1 MTCILG
7 YSNTGIDTTT
17 GLPTNMDQDPL
28 LKSVLLKAD
37 SRVSYADYGFMLKQ
51 PKIFIR
57 DDIMFG
63 YAGVLKDAQL
73 FQHTYYE
80 LVRPEDVSDI
90 AYIHNVL
97 NEIIPASMQS
107 KMVGKASN
115 RGMDDMDPMPAS
127 NLNLLVGYR
136 GNLYHV
142 DSFLCVTLLAEPFQ
156 ATGSGQPTALG
167 AYALAR
173 RLGLLD
179 PRDEDDT
186 DTMPSVDGEELLDI
200 VMDSVCDIHMG
211 VAGPFCMV
219 EQVYN
224 TETKETIYVVKETY
238 SEVDTI
244 FTKPFPHKLSVIYD
258 TDDQFV
264 QYGKVH
270 IPESNEKEVLPKK
283 TKKAKSKKTSSTPK
297 KKRGSD

>member
-17 GLPTNMDQDPL
+17 GLPTNMDLDPL

-107 KMVGKASN
+107 KIMGKAGGRAN
-115 RGMDDMDPMPAS
+115 EDMEPMPTS

-142 DSFLCVTLLAEPFQ
+142 DSMLCVTLLAEPFQ
-156 ATGSGQPTALG
+156 ATGSGTPTALG

-179 PRDEDDT
+179 PADD
-186 DTMPSVDGEELLDI
+186 DDDRIHLDGEQLLDT

-244 FTKPFPHKLSVIYD
+244 FTKPFPHKLSIIYD

-264 QYGKVH
+264 QFGKVH
-270 IPESNEKEVLPKK
+270 NPETKTAKPAAKKE
-283 TKKAKSKKTSSTPK
+283 TKSKSKKNSTTPK

>member
-17 GLPTNMDQDPL
+17 GLPTNMDQNPL

-80 LVRPEDVSDI
+80 LVRPDDVSDI

-107 KMVGKASN
+107 KLQGASSRRMN
-115 RGMDDMDPMPAS
+115 DDGDIIPTS

-179 PRDEDDT
+179 PRDPEEET
-186 DTMPSVDGEELLDI
+186 TMPAVDGEELLDI

-264 QYGKVH
+264 QYGKTHV
-270 IPESNEKEVLPKK
+270 PQTKQDKVLPKK
-283 TKKAKSKKTSSTPK
+283 NKKAKSKKTPATPK
-297 KKRGSD
+297 KKQGSD

>member
-17 GLPTNMDQDPL
+17 GMPTNMDLDPL

-107 KMVGKASN
+107 KMVSKG
-115 RGMDDMDPMPAS
+115 RGTDDMDPLPAS

-179 PRDEDDT
+179 LTDD
-186 DTMPSVDGEELLDI
+186 DSVHLDGEQLLDT

-224 TETKETIYVVKETY
+224 TQTEETIYVVKETY

-244 FTKPFPHKLSVIYD
+244 FTKPFPHKLSIIYD

-264 QYGKVH
+264 KYGKVH
-270 IPESNEKEVLPKK
+270 TPKTKATPKETSTKK
-283 TKKAKSKKTSSTPK
+283 TKAKSKKNSATDK
-297 KKRGSD
+297 KKKGSD

>member
-17 GLPTNMDQDPL
+17 GMPTNMDLDPL

-80 LVRPEDVSDI
+80 LVRPDDVSDI

-107 KMVGKASN
+107 KMVSKG
-115 RGMDDMDPMPAS
+115 RGMDDMDPLPAS

-142 DSFLCVTLLAEPFQ
+142 DAFLCVTLLAEPFQ

-179 PRDEDDT
+179 PTDD
-186 DTMPSVDGEELLDI
+186 DSIHLDGEQLLDT

-224 TETKETIYVVKETY
+224 TQTEETIYVVKETY

-244 FTKPFPHKLSVIYD
+244 FTKPFPHKLSIIYD

-270 IPESNEKEVLPKK
+270 VP
-283 TKKAKSKKTSSTPK
+283 KAKSTPK
-297 KKRGSD
+297 LASSKKSKGKSKKNSTTDKKKKGSD

>member
-17 GLPTNMDQDPL
+17 GMPTNMDLDPL

-80 LVRPEDVSDI
+80 LVRPDDVSDI

-107 KMVGKASN
+107 KMVSKG
-115 RGMDDMDPMPAS
+115 RGTDDMDPLPAS

-142 DSFLCVTLLAEPFQ
+142 DAFLCVTLLAEPFQ

-179 PRDEDDT
+179 PTDD
-186 DTMPSVDGEELLDI
+186 DSVHLDGEQLLDT

-244 FTKPFPHKLSVIYD
+244 FTKPFPHKLSILYD

-270 IPESNEKEVLPKK
+270 VPKVPKVASPKK
-283 TKKAKSKKTSSTPK
+283 TKGKSKKNSTTDK

>member
-1 MTCILG
+1 L
-7 YSNTGIDTTT
+7 
-17 GLPTNMDQDPL
+17 
-28 LKSVLLKAD
+28 
-37 SRVSYADYGFMLKQ
+37 
-51 PKIFIR
+51 
-57 DDIMFG
+57 
-63 YAGVLKDAQL
+63 
-73 FQHTYYE
+73 
-80 LVRPEDVSDI
+80 
-90 AYIHNVL
+90 
-97 NEIIPASMQS
+97 
-107 KMVGKASN
+107 
-115 RGMDDMDPMPAS
+115 PAS

-142 DSFLCVTLLAEPFQ
+142 DAFLCVTLLAEPFQ

-179 PRDEDDT
+179 PTDD
-186 DTMPSVDGEELLDI
+186 DSIHLDGEQLLDT

-224 TETKETIYVVKETY
+224 TQTEETIYVVKETY

-244 FTKPFPHKLSVIYD
+244 FTKPFPHKLSIIYD

-264 QYGKVH
+264 KYGKVH
-270 IPESNEKEVLPKK
+270 VPK
-283 TKKAKSKKTSSTPK
+283 TKSTPKLASSKKSKGKSKKNSTTDK
-297 KKRGSD
+297 KKKGSD

>member
-17 GLPTNMDQDPL
+17 GMPTNMDLDPL

-80 LVRPEDVSDI
+80 LVRPDDVSDI

-107 KMVGKASN
+107 KIVSKG
-115 RGMDDMDPMPAS
+115 RGTDDMDPLPAS

-142 DSFLCVTLLAEPFQ
+142 DAFLCVTLLAEPFQ

-179 PRDEDDT
+179 PTDD
-186 DTMPSVDGEELLDI
+186 DSIHLDGEQLLDT

-224 TETKETIYVVKETY
+224 TQTEETIYVVKETY

-244 FTKPFPHKLSVIYD
+244 FTKPFPHKLSIIYD

-264 QYGKVH
+264 QYGKFHV
-270 IPESNEKEVLPKK
+270 P
-283 TKKAKSKKTSSTPK
+283 KAKSTPK
-297 KKRGSD
+297 LASSKKSKGKSKKNSTTDKKKKGSD

>member
-17 GLPTNMDQDPL
+17 GMPTNMDLDPL

-80 LVRPEDVSDI
+80 LVRPDDVSDI

-107 KMVGKASN
+107 KMVSKG
-115 RGMDDMDPMPAS
+115 RGTDDMDPLPAS

-142 DSFLCVTLLAEPFQ
+142 DAFLCVTLLAEPFQ

-167 AYALAR
+167 AYTLAR

-179 PRDEDDT
+179 PTDD
-186 DTMPSVDGEELLDI
+186 DSVQLDGEQLLDT

-224 TETKETIYVVKETY
+224 TQTEETIYVVKETY

-244 FTKPFPHKLSVIYD
+244 FTKPFPHKLSIIYD

-264 QYGKVH
+264 KYGKTH
-270 IPESNEKEVLPKK
+270 TPKTKATPKETSAKK
-283 TKKAKSKKTSSTPK
+283 TKAKSKKNSTTDK
-297 KKRGSD
+297 KKKGSN

>member
-17 GLPTNMDQDPL
+17 GMPTNMDLDPL

-107 KMVGKASN
+107 KMVSKG
-115 RGMDDMDPMPAS
+115 RGTDDMDPLPAS

-142 DSFLCVTLLAEPFQ
+142 DAFLCVTLLAEPFQ

-179 PRDEDDT
+179 PTGEDD
-186 DTMPSVDGEELLDI
+186 DSISLDGEQLLDT

-244 FTKPFPHKLSVIYD
+244 FTKPFPHKLSIIYD

-270 IPESNEKEVLPKK
+270 SPKVKSTPKLASPKK
-283 TKKAKSKKTSSTPK
+283 TKGKSKKNSTTDK
-297 KKRGSD
+297 KKKGSD

>member
-17 GLPTNMDQDPL
+17 GLPTNMDLDPL

-107 KMVGKASN
+107 KMMGKASN

-142 DSFLCVTLLAEPFQ
+142 DAFLCVTLLAEPFQ

-179 PRDEDDT
+179 PSDD
-186 DTMPSVDGEELLDI
+186 DDDRVHLDGEQLLDT

-219 EQVYN
+219 EQIYN

-244 FTKPFPHKLSVIYD
+244 FTKPFPHKLSIIYD

-264 QYGKVH
+264 QFGKVH
-270 IPESNEKEVLPKK
+270 KPEVKTTKSAPKK
-283 TKKAKSKKTSSTPK
+283 ETKSKSKPKKSSTTPK

>member
-17 GLPTNMDQDPL
+17 GMPTNMDLDPL

-80 LVRPEDVSDI
+80 LVRPDDVSDI

-107 KMVGKASN
+107 KMVSKG
-115 RGMDDMDPMPAS
+115 RGTDDMDPLPAS

-142 DSFLCVTLLAEPFQ
+142 DAFLCVTLLAEPFQ

-179 PRDEDDT
+179 PTGEDDN
-186 DTMPSVDGEELLDI
+186 SISLDGEQLLDT

-244 FTKPFPHKLSVIYD
+244 FTKPFPHKLSIIYD

-270 IPESNEKEVLPKK
+270 SPKVKSTPKLASPKK
-283 TKKAKSKKTSSTPK
+283 TKGNSKKNSTPDK
-297 KKRGSD
+297 KKKGSD

>member
-17 GLPTNMDQDPL
+17 GMPTNMDLDPL

-80 LVRPEDVSDI
+80 LVRPDDVSDI

-107 KMVGKASN
+107 KIVSKG
-115 RGMDDMDPMPAS
+115 RGADDMESLPIS

-142 DSFLCVTLLAEPFQ
+142 DAFLCVTLLAEPFQ

-167 AYALAR
+167 AYTLAR

-179 PRDEDDT
+179 VTGEDDDSIT
-186 DTMPSVDGEELLDI
+186 LDGEQLLDT

-224 TETKETIYVVKETY
+224 TQTEETIYVVKETY

-244 FTKPFPHKLSVIYD
+244 FTKPFPHKLSIIYD

-264 QYGKVH
+264 KYGKIH
-270 IPESNEKEVLPKK
+270 TPKTKATPKETSTKK
-283 TKKAKSKKTSSTPK
+283 TKAKSKKNSTTDK
-297 KKRGSD
+297 KKKGSD

>member
-80 LVRPEDVSDI
+80 LVRPDDVSDI

-107 KMVGKASN
+107 KMVSKG
-115 RGMDDMDPMPAS
+115 RGTDDMDPLPAS

-142 DSFLCVTLLAEPFQ
+142 DAFLCVTLLAEPFQ

-167 AYALAR
+167 AYTLAR

-179 PRDEDDT
+179 PTDD
-186 DTMPSVDGEELLDI
+186 DSVQLDGEQLLDT

-224 TETKETIYVVKETY
+224 TQTEETIYVVKETY

-244 FTKPFPHKLSVIYD
+244 FTKPFPHKLSIIYD

-264 QYGKVH
+264 KYGKTH
-270 IPESNEKEVLPKK
+270 TPKTKATPKETSAKK
-283 TKKAKSKKTSSTPK
+283 TKAKSKKNSTTDK

>member
-17 GLPTNMDQDPL
+17 GMPTNMDLDPL

-80 LVRPEDVSDI
+80 LVRPDDVSDI

-107 KMVGKASN
+107 KMVSKG
-115 RGMDDMDPMPAS
+115 RGMDDMDPLPAS

-142 DSFLCVTLLAEPFQ
+142 DAFLCVTLLAEPFQ

-179 PRDEDDT
+179 PTDD
-186 DTMPSVDGEELLDI
+186 DSVQLDGEQLLDT

-224 TETKETIYVVKETY
+224 TQTEETIYVVKETY

-244 FTKPFPHKLSVIYD
+244 FTKPFPHKLSIIYD

-264 QYGKVH
+264 KYGKTH
-270 IPESNEKEVLPKK
+270 TPKTKATPKETSAKK
-283 TKKAKSKKTSSTPK
+283 TKAKSKKNSTTDK
-297 KKRGSD
+297 KKKGSN

>member
-17 GLPTNMDQDPL
+17 GMPTNMDLDPL

-107 KMVGKASN
+107 KMVSKG
-115 RGMDDMDPMPAS
+115 RGTDDMDPLPAS

-142 DSFLCVTLLAEPFQ
+142 DAFLCVTLLAEPFQ

-179 PRDEDDT
+179 PTDD
-186 DTMPSVDGEELLDI
+186 DSIHLDGEQLLDT

-244 FTKPFPHKLSVIYD
+244 FTKPFPHKLSIIYD

-264 QYGKVH
+264 QYGKFH
-270 IPESNEKEVLPKK
+270 IPK
-283 TKKAKSKKTSSTPK
+283 TKSTPKPASSKKSKGKSKKNSATDK
-297 KKRGSD
+297 KKKGSD

>member
-17 GLPTNMDQDPL
+17 GMPTNMDLDPL

-107 KMVGKASN
+107 KVVSKASR
-115 RGMDDMDPMPAS
+115 RGMEDMDVMPTS

-179 PRDEDDT
+179 AHDPDEET
-186 DTMPSVDGEELLDI
+186 TMPSVDGEELLDI

-224 TETKETIYVVKETY
+224 TQTEETIYVVKETY

-244 FTKPFPHKLSVIYD
+244 FTKPFPHKLSIIYD

-270 IPESNEKEVLPKK
+270 IPETEEKVLPKK
-283 TKKAKSKKTSSTPK
+283 SKKAKPKKSSTTTK

>member
-17 GLPTNMDQDPL
+17 GMPTNMDLDPL

-80 LVRPEDVSDI
+80 LVRPDDVSDI

-107 KMVGKASN
+107 KMVSKG
-115 RGMDDMDPMPAS
+115 RGTDDMDPLPAS

-142 DSFLCVTLLAEPFQ
+142 DAFLCVTLLAEPFQ

-179 PRDEDDT
+179 PTGEDDN
-186 DTMPSVDGEELLDI
+186 SISLDGEQLLDT

-244 FTKPFPHKLSVIYD
+244 FTKPFPHKLSIIYD

-264 QYGKVH
+264 QYGKTH
-270 IPESNEKEVLPKK
+270 SPKAKSTPKLASSKK
-283 TKKAKSKKTSSTPK
+283 TKGKSKKNSTTDK
-297 KKRGSD
+297 KKKGSD

>member
-17 GLPTNMDQDPL
+17 GMPTNMDLDPL
-28 LKSVLLKAD
+28 LKSVLIKAD

-80 LVRPEDVSDI
+80 LVRPDDVSDI

-107 KMVGKASN
+107 KMVSKA
-115 RGMDDMDPMPAS
+115 RGTDDMDPLPAS

-136 GNLYHV
+136 GNLYYV
-142 DSFLCVTLLAEPFQ
+142 DAFLCVTLLAEPFQ

-179 PRDEDDT
+179 PADEDDT
-186 DTMPSVDGEELLDI
+186 RVAFDGEQLLDT

-219 EQVYN
+219 EQIYN
-224 TETKETIYVVKETY
+224 TNTKETIYVVKETY

-244 FTKPFPHKLSVIYD
+244 FTKPFPHKLSIIYD

-264 QYGKVH
+264 QYGKTH
-270 IPESNEKEVLPKK
+270 SPK
-283 TKKAKSKKTSSTPK
+283 TKAEPKTASSKKNKAKSKKNSTTDK

>member
-1 MTCILG
+1 M
-7 YSNTGIDTTT
+7 
-17 GLPTNMDQDPL
+17 
-28 LKSVLLKAD
+28 
-37 SRVSYADYGFMLKQ
+37 VSKG
-51 PKIFIR
+51 
-57 DDIMFG
+57 
-63 YAGVLKDAQL
+63 
-73 FQHTYYE
+73 
-80 LVRPEDVSDI
+80 
-90 AYIHNVL
+90 
-97 NEIIPASMQS
+97 
-107 KMVGKASN
+107 
-115 RGMDDMDPMPAS
+115 RGTDDMDPLPAS

-142 DSFLCVTLLAEPFQ
+142 DAFLCVTLLAEPFQ

-179 PRDEDDT
+179 PTDD
-186 DTMPSVDGEELLDI
+186 DSIHLDGEQLLDT

-244 FTKPFPHKLSVIYD
+244 FTKPFPHKLSIIYD

-270 IPESNEKEVLPKK
+270 SPKTKSTPKLASPKK
-283 TKKAKSKKTSSTPK
+283 SKGKSKKNSATDK
-297 KKRGSD
+297 KKKGSD

>member
-17 GLPTNMDQDPL
+17 GMPTNMDLDPL

-80 LVRPEDVSDI
+80 LIRPDDVSDI

-107 KMVGKASN
+107 KIVTKG
-115 RGMDDMDPMPAS
+115 RGMDDMDPLPAS

-136 GNLYHV
+136 GNLYYV
-142 DSFLCVTLLAEPFQ
+142 DAFLCVTLLAEPFQ

-167 AYALAR
+167 AYSLAR

-179 PRDEDDT
+179 PADDDET
-186 DTMPSVDGEELLDI
+186 HVMFDGEQLLDT

-244 FTKPFPHKLSVIYD
+244 FTKPFPHKLSIIYD

-264 QYGKVH
+264 QYGKSHTPKVKST
-270 IPESNEKEVLPKK
+270 PKTASNKK
-283 TKKAKSKKTSSTPK
+283 TKGKSKKNSTTDK
-297 KKRGSD
+297 KKKGSD